1 MTLLFVLVGL
11 ARADG
16 CDAAYRE
23 RVDRAAGPALIDLSG
38 AVLGGYLGVAALAPS
53 SAAEGQDAA
62 MVLAL
67 AGVLAGGTTMG
78 GSAALDLVTT
88 SRLKRARRLLSDA
101 RLGSGL
107 AVLDLSTRLQADG
120 VAAASPEAVAAALVA
135 GDAAGVFCPGGIPA
149 PPEDLEAW
157 VRTRLRPPASDA
169 AEGGAP

>member
-1 MTLLFVLVGL
+1 
-11 ARADG
+11 
-16 CDAAYRE
+16 
-23 RVDRAAGPALIDLSG
+23 
-38 AVLGGYLGVAALAPS
+38 
-53 SAAEGQDAA
+53 

-120 VAAASPEAVAAALVA
+120 VEAASPEAVAAALVA